1 MNRGGSALLL
11 EAMLTPPNCVISDP
25 PTPRPHERPVGKA
38 AREQVAEVGVN
49 TGC

>member
-1 MNRGGSALLL
+1 MLL